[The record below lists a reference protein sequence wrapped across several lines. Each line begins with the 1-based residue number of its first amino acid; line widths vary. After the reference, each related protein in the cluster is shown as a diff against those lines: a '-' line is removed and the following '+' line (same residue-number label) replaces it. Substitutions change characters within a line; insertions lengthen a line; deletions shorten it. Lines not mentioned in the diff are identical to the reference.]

1 MNQTSNPDLIAAKT
15 RNENAAADIKE
26 FKLAVM
32 RREYVAV
39 SDVNKQLSENV
50 NKVRQK
56 LLGLTSRIAP
66 QLAGQL
72 HDGEEIKRLIDA
84 VVYEALTEL
93 ADHFEAEG

>member
-39 SDVNKQLSENV
+39 SDVNKQLAENV

-56 LLGLTSRIAP
+56 LLGLSSRIAP

-93 ADHFEAEG
+93 ADHFEAEK

>member
-56 LLGLTSRIAP
+56 LLGLSSRIAP

-93 ADHFEAEG
+93 ADHFEAEK

>member
-39 SDVNKQLSENV
+39 SDVNKQLAENV

-56 LLGLTSRIAP
+56 LLGLSSRIAP

-93 ADHFEAEG
+93 ADHFEAQA